1 MRIAVS
7 GTTGVIG
14 SRLVPYLESKGHTI
28 TRIARRSAGAGDVL
42 WDPDRSVE
50 PQKLEGVQA
59 VVHLAGEN
67 IGQRWNAGAKAR
79 ILNSRK
85 NGTRILSEALASLA
99 TPPEVL
105 VTASAVGYYG
115 NRGDLVLTEDSE
127 SGDGFLAEVCREWEK
142 ATQPA
147 TDRGIRV
154 VQLRFGIVLDPEGG
168 ALNRMLPPFRMGVGG
183 KIGSGHQYWSWISTE
198 DVSGIIE
205 YVIGTTALQGAV
217 NATSPNPETNAE
229 FTRKLTRVLQ
239 RPGIFPLP
247 SFAARLMLGEM
258 ADELLLFSA
267 RVFPVRL
274 IASGYQFRYPELEG
288 ALHKALSK

>member
-28 TRIARRSAGAGDVL
+28 TRIVRRSAGAGDVL

-50 PQKLEGVQA
+50 SQKLEGVQA

-115 NRGDLVLTEDSE
+115 NRGDQVLTEESE

-154 VQLRFGIVLDPEGG
+154 VQLRFGIVLDPKGG
-168 ALNRMLPPFRMGVGG
+168 ALNRMLPPFRVGVGG

-267 RVFPVRL
+267 RVFPARL
-274 IASGYQFRYPELEG
+274 IASGYQFRYPELES